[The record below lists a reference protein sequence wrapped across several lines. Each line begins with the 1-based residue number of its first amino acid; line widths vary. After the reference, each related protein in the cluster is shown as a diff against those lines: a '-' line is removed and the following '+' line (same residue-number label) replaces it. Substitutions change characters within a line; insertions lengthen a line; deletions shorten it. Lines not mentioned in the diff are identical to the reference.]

1 MAEDNCSLDQVE
13 TEDEIGKIEDG
24 KGGVHLVDGESGTVI
39 TGILEEGE
47 GHMSHSDSLGGGDSL
62 DSSLL
67 QSNANVHV
75 ETIEDEDKL
84 SHVIIYAQA
93 DPGGDSQL
101 GQAENLDGHPPR
113 KRYRVEQED
122 GQTYILTVTDPDGN
136 YALEAAE
143 DGEDVT
149 DASASSSGV
158 ASPKP
163 TDITQSWFTN
173 REEKTA
179 LHSKGV
185 KWKQGQW
192 SKEEVDLLQM
202 NIVNYCKSHGIA
214 DPTEIIFE
222 MSKDERK
229 DFYRRIAVGLERPLF
244 SVYRRVIRMYDQKN
258 HMGKYTPEEIEK
270 LRELKVKYGTDW
282 ARIGQALGRS
292 AASVKDRCR
301 LMKDTCNSGKW
312 LNDEEKRLAEA
323 VMNLTGG
330 KQGDSVTSGLSWAA
344 VADHVKTRSE
354 KQCRTKWLNYLNWKN
369 KGGTDWTRDDD
380 IQLTLRIIESGV
392 NDENEVDWEGLTRN
406 WSSARSPQWLRGK
419 WWQLKRHVPDYHALS
434 LQEIA
439 ANLSEMH
446 SQNIR
451 SKPQTNAVRF
461 TSLPRVSVVQQAGG
475 TGVLHVPITVQSGQT
490 VAALSTEETD
500 GASFQAYELVQGL
513 PTSSGAFLITQ
524 PQTNPHISFA
534 TGGMATD
541 HIIVHTLP
549 MSSTQ
554 LPDSMRSNEN
564 VTVQLNHLNQSQVII
579 QTQQGEQRVVALD
592 MSAAGQG
599 IEDGE
604 QDVVPLA
611 QASQQPPELGQ
622 VELSTDALSEI
633 KVINSEVDQTEIGDS
648 VAVPGGL
655 VMVTS
660 DASSLD
666 SGGHD
671 GTGVTTHLVMSSAAG
686 SFVQSNSN
694 DGELMMTSLSD
705 PMLPSESSD
714 LIGSASDGEVD
725 KSQSAV
731 DDPSDS

>member
-24 KGGVHLVDGESGTVI
+24 KGVHLVDGESGTVI
-39 TGILEEGE
+39 TGILGEGE

-173 REEKTA
+173 KEEKSA

-323 VMNLTGG
+323 VMSLTGG

-461 TSLPRVSVVQQAGG
+461 TALPRVSVVQQAGG
-475 TGVLHVPITVQSGQT
+475 TGVLHVPITVQSGEYGT
-490 VAALSTEETD
+490 VWYSN
-500 GASFQAYELVQGL
+500 GVVQGC
-513 PTSSGAFLITQ
+513 
-524 PQTNPHISFA
+524 
-534 TGGMATD
+534 
-541 HIIVHTLP
+541 
-549 MSSTQ
+549 
-554 LPDSMRSNEN
+554 SMYP
-564 VTVQLNHLNQSQVII
+564 LLYSQV
-579 QTQQGEQRVVALD
+579 
-592 MSAAGQG
+592 S
-599 IEDGE
+599 
-604 QDVVPLA
+604 
-611 QASQQPPELGQ
+611 
-622 VELSTDALSEI
+622 
-633 KVINSEVDQTEIGDS
+633 
-648 VAVPGGL
+648 
-655 VMVTS
+655 MVQC
-660 DASSLD
+660 
-666 SGGHD
+666 
-671 GTGVTTHLVMSSAAG
+671 GTAMGWYRGAPCTHYCTVR
-686 SFVQSNSN
+686 
-694 DGELMMTSLSD
+694 
-705 PMLPSESSD
+705 
-714 LIGSASDGEVD
+714 
-725 KSQSAV
+725 
-731 DDPSDS
+731 